1 MTLRPFRA
9 EDRDLM
15 LRLLTDP
22 IIGKTFMLPQ
32 YPDRQAAMPLFHRML
47 ALSHDSNRYVRAIC
61 LKDQLIG
68 FINDTEIHGN
78 SIELG
83 YVIDPAF
90 HGKGY
95 MTRALKIAI
104 DELFTQGYAVIT
116 AGAFEENTASIRV
129 MEKCGMQR
137 LARTDTIEYRG
148 KTHTCV
154 YFQIQKQE

>member
-1 MTLRPFRA
+1 MTLRPIQS
-9 EDRDLM
+9 EDRDGM

-32 YPDRQAAMPLFHRML
+32 YPDPQGTMLLFQRML

-68 FINDTEIHGN
+68 FINDTEIHGI

-104 DELFTQGYAVIT
+104 EELFTQGYAVIT
-116 AGAFEENTASIRV
+116 AGAFTENAASLRV

-148 KTHTCV
+148 KAHTCV
-154 YFQIQKQE
+154 YYHIQKQE